1 MISPVLVSLLGTEC
15 LALDSPTSTAPTA
28 GCLKMD
34 PTTTTT
40 TTRRARDRSRDAR
53 PEPPLRQKKKRG
65 IRVAVVRSQRVRLQI
80 DLVGLMMA
88 SGVPAL
94 RRPFSAHV
102 DSIVWTASDLFGH
115 WWIWMARHGINR
127 PTGCSRRVLLV
138 LLFSPLSS
146 PMMATMAC
154 ARFGHVT
161 MFDANM
167 PGALLLPARAGLA
180 AHLPP
185 TGKGSVTTLAANKGR
200 SFHEF
205 SFLSLRDP
213 IALQPRRSCR
223 NCWSTR
229 LFVLVRRRCWHREL
243 FGGKG

>member
-127 PTGCSRRVLLV
+127 PTGCSRRALLV
-138 LLFSPLSS
+138 LLFFPSRP
-146 PMMATMAC
+146 
-154 ARFGHVT
+154 
-161 MFDANM
+161 
-167 PGALLLPARAGLA
+167 
-180 AHLPP
+180 
-185 TGKGSVTTLAANKGR
+185 
-200 SFHEF
+200 
-205 SFLSLRDP
+205 
-213 IALQPRRSCR
+213 Q
-223 NCWSTR
+223 
-229 LFVLVRRRCWHREL
+229 
-243 FGGKG
+243 